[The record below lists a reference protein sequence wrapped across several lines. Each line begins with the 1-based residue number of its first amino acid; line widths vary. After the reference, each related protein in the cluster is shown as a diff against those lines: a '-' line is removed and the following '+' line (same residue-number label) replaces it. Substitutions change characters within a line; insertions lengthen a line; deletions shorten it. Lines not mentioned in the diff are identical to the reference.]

1 MDSREENITMTQT
14 RRFLRRL
21 REPRLPFM
29 PYGFLP
35 ALGLALIFLFGFAT
49 CAKGTIEPA
58 AERAAQTALSEAGID
73 WATPKASGQWITLE
87 GTPPSHAEGL
97 KALEVVRQ
105 QKARTVFGMARPVT
119 RVRAHYA
126 TVADAAPPEAALK
139 NEWLF
144 RVADGALRLEGA
156 VPTQDIKKTLG
167 DTAQVKID
175 PRKITK
181 IDNLLTV
188 TNQSVVPG
196 FMTVAL
202 RGLET
207 VTRCDD
213 GVASW
218 VEDTYSLYCEL
229 PEARAAAVRTLAES
243 DLPLGRSGKIEIVA
257 HEAVNACNS
266 SLADLLSGASIQ
278 FASGKATI
286 ENESYLLLDQIA
298 DAITH
303 CPGHLRIEGHTDST
317 GDAFKNL
324 DLSLRRADAVRTELT
339 KRGVPGNRLETEG
352 FGDTRPLADNATPAG
367 RARNRRIEIRVVR
380 SPG

>member
-1 MDSREENITMTQT
+1 MDSRDDTITMTQT

-29 PYGFLP
+29 PYGCLP
-35 ALGLALIFLFGFAT
+35 ALGLSLVFLFGFAT

-87 GTPPSHAEGL
+87 GTPPSHEEGL
-97 KALEVVRQ
+97 RALEVVRK
-105 QKARTVFGMARPVT
+105 QKARTFFGMARPVT
-119 RVRAHYA
+119 RVRAHYGK
-126 TVADAAPPEAALK
+126 AAAISPPEAAIEH
-139 NEWLF
+139 EWLF
-144 RVADGALRLEGA
+144 RVADGVLRLEGS
-156 VPTQDIKKTLG
+156 VPTQEIRKTLA

-175 PRKITK
+175 PRKIK
-181 IDNLLTV
+181 AIDNQLTV
-188 TNQSVVPG
+188 TNQPAVPG

-213 GVASW
+213 GVVSW

-229 PEARAAAVRTLAES
+229 PEASAAAVRTLAET
-243 DLPLGRSGKIEIVA
+243 DLPVGRMGSIEIIA

-278 FASGKATI
+278 FASGKASI
-286 ENESYLLLDQIA
+286 EYESYPLLDRIA
-298 DAITH
+298 DAIAR
-303 CPGHLRIEGHTDST
+303 CPGNLRIEGHTDST
-317 GDAFKNL
+317 GEAFKNL
-324 DLSLRRADAVRTELT
+324 DLSLRRADAVRMELT
-339 KRGVPGNRLETEG
+339 QRGVPRERLETEG
-352 FGDTRPLADNATPAG
+352 FGDTRPLADNSTPAG